1 MPRALLVL
9 ITAAIVVAIAWYLAG
24 LPGEVTATIGGVT
37 VEASTPVAALA
48 LFALFVVLFVV
59 LRSLGALLSLPRT
72 VRRRREAR
80 RRRHGDQAVTRTLI
94 ALAAGDQG
102 DARREAARARR
113 FLGDTPQTLL
123 LAAEAGRLAGREGEA
138 ESAFRSLAGHSEA
151 AFLGLRG
158 LLRQAM
164 ARQDWA
170 EAAILAREAE
180 AVHPGAA
187 WLRSERAELAI
198 RTGAW
203 SEALAL
209 ADADAPKAGLATAAA
224 EAESDTAQALR
235 LAKQAW
241 EEDPTMVPAAL
252 AYARRLRENGREGRA
267 RDVIRRCWAANP
279 HPDLAEFAL
288 APITD
293 PLARMQEAKRLAQ
306 ENPSHPES
314 HIMLA
319 RAALAASLPGE
330 ARHQVE
336 AARATGLNQRRL
348 WLLLADIEEAD
359 RPDTDAGRI
368 AQRDA
373 LRHAANADPD
383 PVWRCN
389 ACGTTH
395 QRWLPACPN
404 CGTAGQTVWAAAT
417 PERSLTRQGTS
428 F

>member
-1 MPRALLVL
+1 MLRVFLVL

-24 LPGEVTATIGGVT
+24 LPGDVTATIGSVT
-37 VEASTPVAALA
+37 IEATTPVVALA
-48 LFALFVVLFVV
+48 LLALFVVVFVI
-59 LRSLGALLSLPRT
+59 LRLIGALFSLPRGL
-72 VRRRREAR
+72 RRRRELR
-80 RRRHGDQAVTRTLI
+80 RRRLGDTAVTRTLI

-113 FLGDTPQTLL
+113 LLGETPQTLL
-123 LAAEAGRLAGREGEA
+123 LAAEAGRLAGRDGEA
-138 ESAFRSLAGHSEA
+138 ENAFRALAAHSDA

-164 ARQDWA
+164 ARQNWT
-170 EAAILAREAE
+170 EAAALAREAE
-180 AVHPGAA
+180 AAHPGAA

-209 ADADAPKAGLATAAA
+209 ADAEAPKAGLATAAA
-224 EAESDTAQALR
+224 EAETDPAQALR
-235 LAKQAW
+235 LAKIAW
-241 EEDPTMVPAAL
+241 EEDPALVPAAL
-252 AYARRLRENGREGRA
+252 AYARRLRDSGRQGRA
-267 RDVIRRCWAANP
+267 RDVIHRCWASTP
-279 HPDLAEFAL
+279 HPELAEFAL
-288 APITD
+288 APIAD
-293 PLARMQEAKRLAQ
+293 PLPRMQEAKRLAP
-306 ENPSHPES
+306 ENPTHAET

-319 RAALAASLPGE
+319 RAALAAGLTGE

-336 AARATGLNQRRL
+336 AAIDSGLNQRRA

-359 RPDTDAGRI
+359 RPETEASRI

-389 ACGTTH
+389 ACGTAQ
-395 QRWLPACPN
+395 QRWVPACSH
-404 CGTAGQTVWAAAT
+404 CGAAGQIAWAAA
-417 PERSLTRQGTS
+417 PAERSLTTQPSAT
-428 F
+428 